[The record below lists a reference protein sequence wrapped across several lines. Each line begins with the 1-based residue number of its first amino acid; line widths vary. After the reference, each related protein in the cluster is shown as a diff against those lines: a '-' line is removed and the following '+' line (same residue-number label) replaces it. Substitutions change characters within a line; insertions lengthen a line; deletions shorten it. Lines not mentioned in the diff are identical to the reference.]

1 MDRRFGRF
9 VTPKLAVNLP
19 SQQPISNNHSL
30 MHGSLP
36 SFCKQGYPCPIG
48 LGCFINFQFSIL
60 ERGAKTGPLGISSLH
75 GPSEDFSLSAA
86 ATETSIL
93 LSKMVQSPVDDND
106 SYFSNDTTN
115 VDSGSEHEVA
125 YETDL
130 TDTDDDLEE
139 TVHDGEDSNLIRLLA
154 DNEHPPEYYIRQ
166 LQEFDESEYTK
177 QDYSDGSTQLLDRIE
192 GQWYQ

>member
-1 MDRRFGRF
+1 
-9 VTPKLAVNLP
+9 
-19 SQQPISNNHSL
+19 
-30 MHGSLP
+30 
-36 SFCKQGYPCPIG
+36 
-48 LGCFINFQFSIL
+48 
-60 ERGAKTGPLGISSLH
+60 
-75 GPSEDFSLSAA
+75 
-86 ATETSIL
+86 
-93 LSKMVQSPVDDND
+93 MVQSPVDDND

-115 VDSGSEHEVA
+115 VDSGSEHKVA

-139 TVHDGEDSNLIRLLA
+139 TIHDGEDSNLIRLLA

-166 LQEFDESEYTK
+166 LEEFDESEYTK